1 MGYYSECTRLY
12 ERRKP
17 EVPGVLR
24 MARGYLLTEAM
35 KCPQVSK
42 GKLNG
47 KDVYVMA
54 YETAIAGT
62 PGSRALGGPAAG
74 AVGRGFY
81 VIV

>member
-1 MGYYSECTRLY
+1 
-12 ERRKP
+12 
-17 EVPGVLR
+17 
-24 MARGYLLTEAM
+24 M